1 MENVGESSKQKK
13 PRLNWKKESVVKT
26 FLEACIHEVA
36 VNGRDGVSLKM
47 LSWKNVGEILKK
59 EHNFIADQRQMKN
72 HFDYLKS
79 KFSAWTKLKNKT
91 GNVYDPVTN
100 TFNLTEE
107 EWQIEMKV
115 TFYPL
120 YIFTNSFLNSFISIL
135 ISSFKQSNKY
145 VEPVRST
152 GLLFP
157 DLCTQLFDGSTS
169 NGFEG
174 WGPASNLPN
183 DCEDSANVVSVE
195 DDDIQH
201 VQAIPTTTQEPPN
214 STKECSIAPQ
224 DKKRKGKQASSSNK
238 SAVEEDFAK
247 VVQLMMEK
255 HRGDDIDACME
266 KLEKV
271 GWGTQNML
279 YDVAVMLFSE
289 SADYRKVW
297 MRLKPESLENW
308 VRNAGRKYGILD

>member
-47 LSWKNVGEILKK
+47 LSWKNVGETLKK

-107 EWQIEMKV
+107 EWQIEMK
-115 TFYPL
+115 
-120 YIFTNSFLNSFISIL
+120 
-135 ISSFKQSNKY
+135 SNKY

-174 WGPASNLPN
+174 WGPASKLPN

-201 VQAIPTTTQEPPN
+201 VQSIPTSTQEPPN
-214 STKECSIAPQ
+214 SSKEGLTGPQ
-224 DKKRKGKQASSSNK
+224 SKKRKGKQASSSNK

-271 GWGTQNML
+271 GWGTDNLL

-308 VRNAGRKYGILD
+308 VRNAGRKYGILE